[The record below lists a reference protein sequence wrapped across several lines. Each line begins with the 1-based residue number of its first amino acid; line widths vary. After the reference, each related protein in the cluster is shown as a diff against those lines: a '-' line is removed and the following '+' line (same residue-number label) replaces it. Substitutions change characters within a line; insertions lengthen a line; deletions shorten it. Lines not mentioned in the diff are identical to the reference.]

1 MGCLIVRVVLLL
13 HAYSV
18 VAHPAGRPHFPDFL
32 SSVDGDVDN
41 YTSNVVGT
49 IPKWL
54 KATKFNNGTNS
65 VCDSDGKFDKLQ
77 GINWVLSL

>member
-1 MGCLIVRVVLLL
+1 MEVALIKMATGTLTVMCVVLLL
-13 HAYSV
+13 HAYRYSV
-18 VAHPAGRPHFPDFL
+18 VAQPAGRPHLANFL

-41 YTSNVVGT
+41 YTSNIVGT

-65 VCDSDGKFDKLQ
+65 VCRGEL
-77 GINWVLSL
+77 